1 MSIRVTQYPDKLVQ
15 YPGKVTQYLGK
26 VAQYP
31 GRLVQYPG
39 KVVRY
44 ATVWN
49 QVRETAAAHPQ
60 YAVNTFAGQV
70 YQRLCAQGYA
80 DKTVSAFIHCAT
92 TLAFDHL
99 EHVVRVGAP
108 LRKDAV
114 EADQLG
120 QYFDAATLAALQQI
134 LAAVDF
140 RSHEQLLGVY
150 YLLLTDS
157 SMQPV
162 LAEGESDGE
171 DMVRRERHGGE
182 DEIGSQQKGGEDKIG
197 PQQKGEKDVNM
208 LRQRWIEGKHAETAP
223 HQQFSIVRDAR
234 YNQVAAMVTCIVNE
248 LKQQP
253 CLNSTTA
260 HNFWEEFVLQWRTG
274 PYVGV
279 AEYSN
284 QVYQACLQLVR
295 SLSAPE
301 QQELWQHFGFSLDP
315 KPEDCPSQEIWAA
328 FSITADLT
336 ATFYHLVCDGAV
348 KEQLVQ

>member
-1 MSIRVTQYPDKLVQ
+1 MSVGIAIIILESNFTKEGLLMSIQVTQYPDRLVQYPRKVAQ
-15 YPGKVTQYLGK
+15 YPGKVTQYPGRLVQYPGN
-26 VAQYP
+26 VTQYP

-80 DKTVSAFIHCAT
+80 DKTVSAFISCAT

-150 YLLLTDS
+150 YLLLTDP

-171 DMVRRERHGGE
+171 DMVRRERHGWE
-182 DEIGSQQKGGEDKIG
+182 DEIGSKQKGGEDKIG
-197 PQQKGEKDVNM
+197 PQQNCGEDEIGTQQKGGEDKIGTQQKGGEDKIGTQQNGRG
-208 LRQRWIEGKHAETAP
+208 RQDRNAAKWGEGCK
-223 HQQFSIVRDAR
+223 
-234 YNQVAAMVTCIVNE
+234 YVTTE
-248 LKQQP
+248 M
-253 CLNSTTA
+253 
-260 HNFWEEFVLQWRTG
+260 
-274 PYVGV
+274 
-279 AEYSN
+279 
-284 QVYQACLQLVR
+284 
-295 SLSAPE
+295 
-301 QQELWQHFGFSLDP
+301 D
-315 KPEDCPSQEIWAA
+315 
-328 FSITADLT
+328 
-336 ATFYHLVCDGAV
+336 
-348 KEQLVQ
+348 

>member
-1 MSIRVTQYPDKLVQ
+1 MSVGIAIIILESNFTKEGLLMSIQVT
-15 YPGKVTQYLGK
+15 
-26 VAQYP
+26 QYP

-99 EHVVRVGAP
+99 EHVVRVGTP

-120 QYFDAATLAALQQI
+120 QYFDAATLAALQEI
-134 LAAVDF
+134 LTAVDF

-150 YLLLTDS
+150 YLLLTDF

-162 LAEGESDGE
+162 LAEGEYDGE

-182 DEIGSQQKGGEDKIG
+182 DEIGTQ
-197 PQQKGEKDVNM
+197 
-208 LRQRWIEGKHAETAP
+208 
-223 HQQFSIVRDAR
+223 QQFSAVRDAR
-234 YNQVAAMVTCIVNE
+234 YNQVAAMVTCIVDE

-260 HNFWEEFVLQWRTG
+260 PNFWEEFVLQWRTG

-295 SLSAPE
+295 YLPVPE